1 MMIEKNCD
9 DWKELWRLEGIMIIK
24 KYCDKKEEIEKD
36 DHK

>member
-1 MMIEKNCD
+1 MIGKNCD
-9 DWKELWRLEGIMIIK
+9 EGIMIIK